1 MYLLDVNNFNI
12 KISSSSE
19 TDLQKFVQKVN
30 RLRKEKISDAET
42 LNETFGDPL
51 AKEWE
56 DWNNSVHLWTPE
68 NIDYYSKIKED
79 VEKRS
84 KELWEIHEKEYLE
97 KTNPEWVSFF
107 EQNEIFGDI
116 YEPLEFSL
124 YKIPELNLNESK
136 QESYSELIEEIRCVY
151 ISRYEED

>member
-42 LNETFGDPL
+42 LNETFGDPF

-68 NIDYYSKIKED
+68 NIDHYSKIKED
-79 VEKRS
+79 IEKRS
-84 KELWEIHEKEYLE
+84 KELWDIHEKKYLE

-136 QESYSELIEEIRCVY
+136 QEYYPELIEEVRCNY